1 MRGTLKQLGW
11 MTLIWTLSVT
21 TLAMLALLIRWLL
34 R

>member
-11 MTLIWTLSVT
+11 MALIWTLSVT
-21 TLAMLALLIRWLL
+21 ALAMLALLIRWLL

>member
-11 MTLIWTLSVT
+11 MALIWALSASA
-21 TLAMLALLIRWLL
+21 LAALSLLIRWAL